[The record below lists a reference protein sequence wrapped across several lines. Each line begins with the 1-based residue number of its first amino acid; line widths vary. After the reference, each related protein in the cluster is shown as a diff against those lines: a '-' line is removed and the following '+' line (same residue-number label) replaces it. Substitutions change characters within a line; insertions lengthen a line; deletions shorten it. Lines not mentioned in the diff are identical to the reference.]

1 MNLTEIEPSSLKEAD
16 AQLLAQ
22 ILPKLA
28 GLKKIIAVVEARAK
42 ELLTEDP
49 EAFDGE
55 WILKEGATNRKVVDV
70 EAFVARLLGIRDKND
85 EPAISASDLLQIA
98 TFTLGKVEDLVIR
111 NVGVPKKVASQLLE
125 QQLGDAVATGR
136 NAPTLAKGK

>member
-22 ILPKLA
+22 VLPKLA

-70 EAFVARLLGIRDKND
+70 ESFVARLLAIRDKND
-85 EPAISASDLLQIA
+85 EPAISASDLLRIA

-136 NAPTLAKGK
+136 NAPTLVKGK